1 MGRKSLAISMTAPLQ
16 SLIITV
22 KLVAL
27 EEGYLS
33 DPKNQRLVADKHY
46 LLNRDNLTQP
56 LQMQIS
62 QK

>member
-22 KLVAL
+22 ELVAL

-33 DPKNQRLVADKHY
+33 DPQNPKTSR
-46 LLNRDNLTQP
+46 
-56 LQMQIS
+56 
-62 QK
+62 